1 MSFDLYYFLWHITF
15 STVFFL
21 CVVVGI
27 IGYFSKDLSFKYYAV
42 YALFLCLYLF
52 MKQPF
57 ENELINSIYGSSWKI
72 LNWYFQVI
80 YNCIY
85 FIFFIKFLSLREH
98 LGKFSKFIDRFVLV
112 AFSSASLIFILS
124 LVFEKPEIFDKFYVY
139 IFTPIL
145 FLMAIF
151 TLLKVLSIPGK
162 LKRFIIFGNAVYI
175 SLALIALILSISYK
189 SSGYQGLA
197 ITPLSYFLIG
207 ILIEQF
213 ALGLGLAYRVKLI
226 NKSYISQ
233 LRENQK
239 MKFKQ
244 EKVLRD
250 TLATK
255 EKELLTLTKKN
266 EEAKIKRIKQD
277 YEIQLNKL
285 KLESLQSQMNPHF
298 IFNALNS
305 IKFFLIENDKLKA
318 IYYLNKFSKL
328 IRTILE
334 SSINSEKT
342 LSEELDFI
350 DLYIKIENIRLE
362 HEIDFKISSAKDID
376 LNQIKIPSLIL
387 QPFAE
392 NAIWHGLSNDKIL
405 QKTLKIDVYK
415 KEECVCLNIE
425 DNGIGRKAAEENKN
439 KHLKNKKSIA
449 IENVS
454 KRLKHFNTKHNFNY
468 TFETIDLY
476 NSEQKACGTRV
487 FFEFRK

>member
-1 MSFDLYYFLWHITF
+1 
-15 STVFFL
+15 
-21 CVVVGI
+21 
-27 IGYFSKDLSFKYYAV
+27 
-42 YALFLCLYLF
+42 

-57 ENELINSIYGSSWKI
+57 ENELVKFIYSSSWKTM
-72 LNWYFQVI
+72 NWYFQVI
-80 YNCIY
+80 YNCVY
-85 FIFFIKFLSLREH
+85 FIFFLEFLNLKEH
-98 LGKFSKFIDRFVLV
+98 LGKFSKFLNRFVIWMFGISTSIL
-112 AFSSASLIFILS
+112 ILS
-124 LVFEKPEIFDKFYVY
+124 IAIQNPMLFETFYVY
-139 IFTPIL
+139 GFTPVI

-151 TLLKVLSIPGK
+151 TLAKVIFIPGK

-175 SLALIALILSISYK
+175 SLALLALVLSVLFK
-189 SSGYQGLA
+189 DNGYQDLK

-213 ALGLGLAYRVKLI
+213 ALGLGLAYRVKII
-226 NKSYISQ
+226 NTSYISQ
-233 LRENQK
+233 LKENQK

-244 EKVLRD
+244 EEMLRR
-250 TLATK
+250 TLDAK
-255 EKELLTLTKKN
+255 EKELLSLTKKN
-266 EEAKIKRIKQD
+266 EEARVNRLKQD
-277 YEIQLNKL
+277 YEIQLNRL

-342 LSEELDFI
+342 LSDELDFI

-362 HEIDFKISSAKDID
+362 YEIDFQISIGKNID

-392 NAIWHGLSNDKIL
+392 NAIWHGLSKDKIRH
-405 QKTLKIDVYK
+405 KKLKIDVYRK
-415 KEECVCLNIE
+415 TECICLSIE
-425 DNGIGRKAAEENKN
+425 DNGVGREAAEQSKN
-439 KHLKNKKSIA
+439 KHLKSKKSIA
-449 IENVS
+449 IKNVS

-487 FFEFRK
+487 YFEFKT